1 MGRRPHRFWDDTE
14 NVLSA
19 PVGAVARG
27 NRVLVK
33 KPESAQ
39 PEKDQKEEQQRE
51 KDLLREDEPAVG
63 RAGTGEDGKGESGP
77 FGRIP

>member
-14 NVLSA
+14 GKAGTVLFYPIS
-19 PVGAVARG
+19 GMC
-27 NRVLVK
+27 
-33 KPESAQ
+33 
-39 PEKDQKEEQQRE
+39 EKDQKEEQQRE